1 MNKVTDEIYH
11 GYATRYANGKRK
23 PIDFEK
29 CDMCL
34 VPTSDPFWREPTDIY
49 YIQTR
54 NSTKKRQL
62 LVGPFKVNKI
72 TLQK

>member
-23 PIDFEK
+23 PIDF
-29 CDMCL
+29 L
-34 VPTSDPFWREPTDIY
+34 S
-49 YIQTR
+49 
-54 NSTKKRQL
+54 KKRQL